1 MASTIEFELTGDAEG
16 AKQLVLAALSNSGWT
31 VNAKDAWNF
40 EITRGSKGKSL
51 WLGAMAGKDFYIP
64 FSLGFS
70 SDPNGHL
77 VARLSRDSVMGAVR
91 GGAIGASKA
100 ATVFGETADTIGA
113 AATSA
118 GIFAATRN
126 IG

>member
-1 MASTIEFELTGDAEG
+1 MASAIEFELTGDQEA
-16 AKQLVLAALSNSGWT
+16 AKQLVLATLSADGWA
-31 VNAKDAWNF
+31 VAAKDAWNF
-40 EITRGSKGKSL
+40 EITRGSKGKSM

-70 SDPNGHL
+70 ADPNGHL
-77 VARLSRDSVMGAVR
+77 IARLSRDSLMGAVR

-100 ATVFGETADTIGA
+100 ATVFGETADMIGTA
-113 AATSA
+113 VTQA

>member
-1 MASTIEFELTGDAEG
+1 MASSIEFELTGDQEA
-16 AKQLVLAALSNSGWT
+16 AKQLVLGTLSANGWAVT
-31 VNAKDAWNF
+31 ARDAWNF
-40 EITRGSKGKSL
+40 DITRGKKGKSM
-51 WLGAMAGKDFYIP
+51 WLGAMAGNDFYIP
-64 FSLGFS
+64 FTLGFS
-70 SDPNGHL
+70 ADPNGHL

-100 ATVFGETADTIGA
+100 ATVFGETADTIGN
-113 AATSA
+113 AATTA